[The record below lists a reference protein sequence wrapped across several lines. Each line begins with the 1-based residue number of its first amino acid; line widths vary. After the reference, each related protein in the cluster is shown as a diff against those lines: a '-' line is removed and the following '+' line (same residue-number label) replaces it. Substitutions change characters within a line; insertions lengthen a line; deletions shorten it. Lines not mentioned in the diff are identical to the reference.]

1 MKAYEAFHRQM
12 SALHAPELL
21 ELNLTLAQLKA
32 VYLVAATGPIRMS
45 ALSVQLG
52 TAISTTSEVVDRLVH
67 GGLLERSEDP
77 GDRRQVLVGATPT
90 ALRQLEDLSELGR
103 DRMRGLLDNLPSV
116 NDIETVER
124 AVSLLAAAASDMNR
138 EANEESN

>member
-1 MKAYEAFHRQM
+1 MGAYEVFHRQM

-67 GGLLERSEDP
+67 AGLLERSEDAS
-77 GDRRQVLVGATPT
+77 DRRQVLVCATPT

-103 DRMRGLLDNLPSV
+103 DRMRELLGRLPSV
-116 NDIETVER
+116 DDIETVGR
-124 AVSLLAAAASDMNR
+124 AVRLLAEAATIP
-138 EANEESN
+138 NEEPNA

>member
-1 MKAYEAFHRQM
+1 MEAYERFHQRM
-12 SALHAPELL
+12 AALHAPELL

-52 TAISTTSEVVDRLVH
+52 TAISTTSGVVDRLVH
-67 GGLLERSEDP
+67 AGLLARVEDP
-77 GDRRQVLVGATPT
+77 SDRRQVLVHATPM

-103 DRMRGLLDNLPSV
+103 GRMRELLNRLPTLD
-116 NDIETVER
+116 DIEIIER
-124 AVSLLAAAASDMNR
+124 AVRLLADAATDT
-138 EANEESN
+138 NEDTNA

>member
-1 MKAYEAFHRQM
+1 MHAYEAFHRQM

-52 TAISTTSEVVDRLVH
+52 TAISTTSGVVDRLVQA
-67 GGLLERSEDP
+67 GMLARSEDP
-77 GDRRQVLVGATPT
+77 ADRRQVLVAATPT
-90 ALRQLEDLSELGR
+90 ALQQLEDLSELGR
-103 DRMRGLLDNLPSV
+103 DRMRQLLNRLASV
-116 NDIETVER
+116 KEIETIES
-124 AVSLLAAAASDMNR
+124 AVRLLGEAATAT
-138 EANEESN
+138 NEEATA

>member
-1 MKAYEAFHRQM
+1 MQAHEVFHRQM

-52 TAISTTSEVVDRLVH
+52 TAISTTSGVVDRLVQA
-67 GGLLERSEDP
+67 GMLARTEDP
-77 GDRRQVLVGATPT
+77 ADRRQVLVAATPS
-90 ALRQLEDLSELGR
+90 ALQQLEDLSELGR
-103 DRMRGLLDNLPSV
+103 DRMRQLLNRLASV
-116 NDIETVER
+116 KEIETIEA
-124 AVSLLAAAASDMNR
+124 AVRLLGEAATAT
-138 EANEESN
+138 NEEASA

>member
-1 MKAYEAFHRQM
+1 MDAYEVFHRQM

-45 ALSVQLG
+45 TLAVRLG
-52 TAISTTSEVVDRLVH
+52 TAISTTSGVVDRLVQ
-67 GGLLERSEDP
+67 GGLLERTEDP
-77 GDRRQVLVGATPT
+77 ADRRQVLVGATPT

-103 DRMRGLLDNLPSV
+103 DRMRELLNRISRLD
-116 NDIETVER
+116 DIETVER
-124 AVSLLAAAASDMNR
+124 AVRLLAEAATTT
-138 EANEESN
+138 NEDTHA